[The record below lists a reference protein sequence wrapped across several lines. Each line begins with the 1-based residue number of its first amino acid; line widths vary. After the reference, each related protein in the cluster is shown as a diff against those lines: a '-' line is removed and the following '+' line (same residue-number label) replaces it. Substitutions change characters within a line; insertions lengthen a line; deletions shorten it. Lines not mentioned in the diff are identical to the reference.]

1 MNRGDIDDPE
11 EDRILA
17 EEMLAIEELERF
29 EEAEIAESWREKD
42 NEKTIKF
49 IVEHDKPDQNLLID
63 CHIEGRI
70 WMLMCMEFMLESG
83 TKITIENIKANIE
96 EQKRELSD
104 TKRFEILKDE
114 WEKAVE
120 QMEEDLKYV

>member
-42 NEKTIKF
+42 NEKAIKF

-63 CHIEGRI
+63 SHIEGRI
-70 WMLMCMEFMLESG
+70 WMLMCMELMLESG

-104 TKRFEILKDE
+104 IKRFEILKDE